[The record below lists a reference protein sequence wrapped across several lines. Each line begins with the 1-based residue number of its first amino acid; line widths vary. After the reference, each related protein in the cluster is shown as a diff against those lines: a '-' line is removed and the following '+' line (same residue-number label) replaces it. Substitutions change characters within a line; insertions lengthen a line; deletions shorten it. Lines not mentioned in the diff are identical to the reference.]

1 VSSAA
6 ISDLVYQLGA
16 AIKDTALSLEFEDE
30 GSGAPALREYSK
42 RCVHMNEVLKQRAT
56 RYSAAKAAID
66 SLEIDDVEPVLAAC
80 AAVAADPPRNDGN
93 EDAHHVV
100 QDFDKTVWR
109 VHHASEKLPE
119 QKRSAG
125 DASQRRSKKA
135 RGDGAEEVGDSQAPA
150 ADSEDELEVGVA
162 EKPTTCPITTSL
174 LEDPVMNPAC
184 KHTFSRRALMDYI
197 KKYETGAGNKRVP
210 LPPCPQHGCTAKIDK
225 NKLVVDEEAAY
236 AVKEFQRN
244 EKAKRKAGAV
254 DL

>member
-1 VSSAA
+1 VN
-6 ISDLVYQLGA
+6 DLVYQLAG
-16 AIKDTALSLEFEDE
+16 AIKDTALAMEFEAE
-30 GSGAPALREYSK
+30 GSGAPALREHSK
-42 RCVHMNEVLKQRAT
+42 RCAHMNDVLKQRAA

-66 SLEIDDVEPVLAAC
+66 SLQIDDFEPALAAC
-80 AAVAADPPRNDGN
+80 AAVAVDPPRNDAN
-93 EDAHHVV
+93 EDAHHIV
-100 QDFDKTVWR
+100 QDFAKSLWK
-109 VHHASEKLPE
+109 VHHGSEQMPE
-119 QKRSAG
+119 QKRAAG

-135 RGDGAEEVGDSQAPA
+135 RGDAADEVGDSQAPA

-162 EKPTTCPITTSL
+162 EKLTTCPITTSL

-210 LPPCPQHGCTAKIDK
+210 LPACPQHGCTAKIDK
-225 NKLVVDEEAAY
+225 NKLVIDEEAAY